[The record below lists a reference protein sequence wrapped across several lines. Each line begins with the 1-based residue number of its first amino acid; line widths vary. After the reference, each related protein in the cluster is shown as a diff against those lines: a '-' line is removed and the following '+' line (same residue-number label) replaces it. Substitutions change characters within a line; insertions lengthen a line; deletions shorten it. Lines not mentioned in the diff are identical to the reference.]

1 MFVLFGD
8 SALSAFRV
16 QQLLQKC
23 RQQGVDVSELRAV
36 HLYLLDSEP
45 PVSQQQRLQNL
56 LGAGSA
62 GDMRI
67 DLMVA
72 PRPGTIS
79 PWSSKATDILRHCGI
94 ACERIERAVGWQVQG
109 TTDASLQ
116 SLLHDRMTEAVFDS
130 VDAAAELFRQQAP
143 APLQHIDI
151 LGGGRAR
158 LAEANT
164 RFGFALSDDEIDYL
178 VEGFTQ
184 LQRNPTD
191 AELMMFAQANS
202 EHCRHKIFNASW
214 ELDGVAADSSLFG
227 MIRETHRAQPQG
239 TLVAYDDNA
248 AVIQGFEGER
258 LFADPTSRV
267 YATTVEPVNI
277 QIKVETHN
285 HPTAI
290 SPFAGAATGAGG
302 EIRDEGATGNGAKPK
317 AGLCGFSVSNL
328 RIPGFTHTWEQHPG
342 KPSHIASALN
352 IMTDG
357 PIGAAAF
364 NNEFGRPNLVGYFRT
379 LEMPESAGQWFGY
392 HKPIMIAGGLGNIR
406 PCNTHKKPV
415 PVGSAVVVLGGPAML
430 IGLGGG
436 AASSMSSGQSDES
449 LDFASVQ
456 RDNPEMQRRCQE
468 VINNCVAMGDAS
480 PVLSMHDVGAGGL
493 SNALPELV
501 HDAGRGADFDIRNIL
516 IDEAGM
522 SPMEIWCNE
531 SQERYVLAIER
542 SELPVFEAMCQRE
555 RCPMAVVGYTT
566 DALELKVSDSLLGD
580 NVVDM
585 SLDLLLGKPPRMHRN
600 GTRQQ
605 RQLPPMQSGDID
617 IAEAVERVLSAPS
630 VAAKNFLITIGD
642 RTVGG
647 LVHRDQLAGPR
658 QMPVADASVTL
669 SDFTGYTGEAMAVG
683 ERTPLAMIS
692 PAASGRMAV
701 AEALTNIMGCAVGDI
716 RQIKLSANWM
726 ASTGDAAADAEL
738 FDTVQAVARELCPA
752 LGLSIPVGKDSL
764 SMKSV
769 WQVPAADGASQTTVA
784 APLSLIV
791 TAFAPLADVRHARSP
806 ELSTTPGN
814 ALYLVDL
821 GGSKNRLGGSVL
833 AQVFQQI
840 GNEAPDIDS
849 ATDLL
854 GVYNAVQRLLQDNAI
869 SALHDRS
876 DGGAFACVA
885 EMCFA
890 GNCGAEVTLPS
901 KSATGVHGALFSE
914 EAGLVIQVTEQGG
927 AAIAD
932 VFEQHG
938 VRHCLHR
945 IGQAI
950 TQPTLSIGV
959 GDAAAYSEDV
969 ASLRTCWWQ
978 TSYHMQA
985 HRDNP
990 ESARQELE
998 LVSSDDSGLSPVLT
1012 FVPGDNALQRAG
1024 KKPSV
1029 AILREQGVNGHIEMA
1044 AAFTQAGFEC
1054 VDVHMTDIISGALD
1068 LSRFSG
1074 LAACGGFSYGDVL
1087 GAGGG
1092 WAGSIRYNERA
1103 ADTFTAFFERSDVF
1117 ALGVCN
1123 GCQMLSHLRDL
1134 IPGAAQWP
1142 TFQRNRS
1149 EQFEAR
1155 LSTVLVEQ
1163 SASILLAGME
1173 GSRIPVVVS
1182 HGEGRVDADASA
1194 MQSVVSLRYVDN
1206 SGQITER
1213 YPLNPNG
1220 SVEGIA
1226 GLCSEDGRFNIMM
1239 PHPERVYR
1247 TVQHS
1252 WAPSTWGEHGP
1263 WTTMFNNARHWV
1275 DQS

>member
-1 MFVLFGD
+1 
-8 SALSAFRV
+8 
-16 QQLLQKC
+16 
-23 RQQGVDVSELRAV
+23 
-36 HLYLLDSEP
+36 
-45 PVSQQQRLQNL
+45 
-56 LGAGSA
+56 
-62 GDMRI
+62 
-67 DLMVA
+67 
-72 PRPGTIS
+72 
-79 PWSSKATDILRHCGI
+79 
-94 ACERIERAVGWQVQG
+94 
-109 TTDASLQ
+109 
-116 SLLHDRMTEAVFDS
+116 
-130 VDAAAELFRQQAP
+130 
-143 APLQHIDI
+143 
-151 LGGGRAR
+151 
-158 LAEANT
+158 
-164 RFGFALSDDEIDYL
+164 
-178 VEGFTQ
+178 
-184 LQRNPTD
+184 
-191 AELMMFAQANS
+191 
-202 EHCRHKIFNASW
+202 
-214 ELDGVAADSSLFG
+214 
-227 MIRETHRAQPQG
+227 
-239 TLVAYDDNA
+239 
-248 AVIQGFEGER
+248 
-258 LFADPTSRV
+258 
-267 YATTVEPVNI
+267 
-277 QIKVETHN
+277 
-285 HPTAI
+285 
-290 SPFAGAATGAGG
+290 
-302 EIRDEGATGNGAKPK
+302 
-317 AGLCGFSVSNL
+317 
-328 RIPGFTHTWEQHPG
+328 
-342 KPSHIASALN
+342 
-352 IMTDG
+352 
-357 PIGAAAF
+357 
-364 NNEFGRPNLVGYFRT
+364 
-379 LEMPESAGQWFGY
+379 
-392 HKPIMIAGGLGNIR
+392 
-406 PCNTHKKPV
+406 
-415 PVGSAVVVLGGPAML
+415 
-430 IGLGGG
+430 
-436 AASSMSSGQSDES
+436 
-449 LDFASVQ
+449 
-456 RDNPEMQRRCQE
+456 
-468 VINNCVAMGDAS
+468 
-480 PVLSMHDVGAGGL
+480 
-493 SNALPELV
+493 
-501 HDAGRGADFDIRNIL
+501 
-516 IDEAGM
+516 
-522 SPMEIWCNE
+522 
-531 SQERYVLAIER
+531 
-542 SELPVFEAMCQRE
+542 
-555 RCPMAVVGYTT
+555 
-566 DALELKVSDSLLGD
+566 
-580 NVVDM
+580 
-585 SLDLLLGKPPRMHRN
+585 
-600 GTRQQ
+600 
-605 RQLPPMQSGDID
+605 
-617 IAEAVERVLSAPS
+617 
-630 VAAKNFLITIGD
+630 
-642 RTVGG
+642 
-647 LVHRDQLAGPR
+647 
-658 QMPVADASVTL
+658 
-669 SDFTGYTGEAMAVG
+669 
-683 ERTPLAMIS
+683 
-692 PAASGRMAV
+692 
-701 AEALTNIMGCAVGDI
+701 
-716 RQIKLSANWM
+716 
-726 ASTGDAAADAEL
+726 
-738 FDTVQAVARELCPA
+738 
-752 LGLSIPVGKDSL
+752 
-764 SMKSV
+764 MKSV
-769 WQVPAADGASQTTVA
+769 WQAPVADGATDTTVA

-821 GGSKNRLGGSVL
+821 GGGKNRLGGSVL

-990 ESARQELE
+990 EAARQELE